1 VSAGERVLDV
11 PPKLG
16 ARVRLLADGDVN
28 KNDPD
33 DAQSVAVAA
42 LRPAAPPRSGLM
54 ITRRC

>member
-28 KNDPD
+28 KNDRTTP
-33 DAQSVAVAA
+33 S
-42 LRPAAPPRSGLM
+42 R
-54 ITRRC
+54 